1 LTLKLLLA
9 FLAVSLTVAVLGAA
23 IIHVTTQRQFANL
36 TLNNARQA
44 FIDRAT
50 IYHRTTGSWRGFARF
65 LAQGQPQQPQQQPG
79 NLQRTPR
86 PPQPVPNPD
95 RAYVFLLADTEG
107 RVIVPAKP
115 YQVGEIL
122 PQDVLA
128 DGTPIE
134 IDGETVGTVIA
145 TGDPPPLAQREIQ
158 FLRSSRRSLFYAALA
173 AVAVALILS
182 LLLTR
187 GLTHPLRKLSV
198 GMQATAQG
206 ELGHQVAVRSRDEI
220 GQLAQAFNQM
230 SADLARLNDQRR
242 QMTADIAH
250 DLRSPLTVI
259 AGYVESMRDGV
270 LAPSPERLETI
281 QDEVQH
287 LQRLVEDLRTLSLA
301 DAGELS
307 LQRGYV
313 APEALLK
320 QVQAAYRH
328 PAEKKGVTLRVEA
341 EPDVPDIYV
350 DPDRVFQVLA
360 NLVSNAIRH
369 TPEGGAVTM
378 SSEQYPV
385 NSVLFIVNDTG
396 SGIPAEDLPRI
407 FDRFYRVDDSRHGGE
422 GESGLGLAIAKSIV
436 EMHGGSIS
444 AASDGP
450 GRGSRFMITLEAAE
464 QR

>member
-1 LTLKLLLA
+1 MRSLALKLLLA

-23 IIHVTTQRQFANL
+23 IIHVTTQRQFADL

-50 IYHRTTGSWRGFARF
+50 TYYRTTGSWQGFARF
-65 LAQGQPQQPQQQPG
+65 LAQGRPQQPQQQPG

-86 PPQPVPNPD
+86 PPQPVPNLD
-95 RAYVFLLADTEG
+95 RSYLFLLADSDG
-107 RVIVPAKP
+107 RVIVPANP
-115 YQVGEIL
+115 YRVGQIL
-122 PQDVLA
+122 PQAVLA

-158 FLRSSRRSLFYAALA
+158 FLQSSRRSLFYATLA
-173 AVAVALILS
+173 AVGIALILS

-187 GLTHPLRKLSV
+187 GLTRPLRKLSA

-220 GQLAQAFNQM
+220 GQLAHTFNQM

-259 AGYVESMRDGV
+259 AGYIESMRDGV
-270 LAPSPERLETI
+270 LTPSPERLETI

-307 LQRGYV
+307 FQPVNV
-313 APEALLK
+313 APDALLK
-320 QVQAAYRH
+320 QVQAAYQH
-328 PAEKKGVTLRVEA
+328 PAEKKGITLRVEA
-341 EPDVPDIYV
+341 EPDLPDISV
-350 DPDRVFQVLA
+350 DPDRIFQVLA

-369 TPEGGAVTM
+369 TPAGGTVTM
-378 SSEQYPV
+378 SSKQYTV
-385 NSVLFIVNDTG
+385 NSVQL
-396 SGIPAEDLPRI
+396 
-407 FDRFYRVDDSRHGGE
+407 
-422 GESGLGLAIAKSIV
+422 
-436 EMHGGSIS
+436 
-444 AASDGP
+444 
-450 GRGSRFMITLEAAE
+450 
-464 QR
+464 

>member
-1 LTLKLLLA
+1 
-9 FLAVSLTVAVLGAA
+9 
-23 IIHVTTQRQFANL
+23 
-36 TLNNARQA
+36 
-44 FIDRAT
+44 
-50 IYHRTTGSWRGFARF
+50 
-65 LAQGQPQQPQQQPG
+65 
-79 NLQRTPR
+79 
-86 PPQPVPNPD
+86 
-95 RAYVFLLADTEG
+95 
-107 RVIVPAKP
+107 
-115 YQVGEIL
+115 
-122 PQDVLA
+122 
-128 DGTPIE
+128 
-134 IDGETVGTVIA
+134 
-145 TGDPPPLAQREIQ
+145 
-158 FLRSSRRSLFYAALA
+158 
-173 AVAVALILS
+173 
-182 LLLTR
+182 
-187 GLTHPLRKLSV
+187 
-198 GMQATAQG
+198 
-206 ELGHQVAVRSRDEI
+206 
-220 GQLAQAFNQM
+220 M

-313 APEALLK
+313 ALEALLK

-350 DPDRVFQVLA
+350 DPDRIFQVLA

-369 TPEGGAVTM
+369 TPAGGAVTM
-378 SSEQYPV
+378 SSKLTATNRIQLV
-385 NSVLFIVNDTG
+385 VSDTG
-396 SGIPAEDLPRI
+396 SGIPVEDLPRI